1 MSTLVTT
8 NVWDKIATAASNT
21 KHPSQVAVAYFGSRG
36 PTLLPLLKGSALV
49 VDASIPTVAQ
59 GATSPAALDQVRKT
73 GVDIYTAQY
82 LHAKVFAFDSV
93 AFVGS
98 ANASQN
104 SETKLI
110 EAVLRV
116 QSKTE
121 IAAIR
126 GFVESLCITKL
137 SASDLIDLKTYYQ
150 PPKFPKSEPKQQ
162 QTYSTLLMELTNEQ
176 GGGRE
181 SQVQPPKGVWET
193 FFGLHHPAIKLPT
206 LTLVNEK
213 VIPNQKI
220 ERKVVKHHHT
230 YTIEIA
236 DAVMPRPAILQ
247 MRKIGPLKYTYIVH
261 RPGEGKFAQVQ
272 RLIKTIHNPFW
283 DSGRLW
289 VLM

>member
-1 MSTLVTT
+1 
-8 NVWDKIATAASNT
+8 
-21 KHPSQVAVAYFGSRG
+21 
-36 PTLLPLLKGSALV
+36 
-49 VDASIPTVAQ
+49 
-59 GATSPAALDQVRKT
+59 
-73 GVDIYTAQY
+73 
-82 LHAKVFAFDSV
+82 VFAFDSV

-116 QSKTE
+116 KSKAE
-121 IAAIR
+121 ISAIR

-150 PPKFPKSEPKQQ
+150 PPKFPKSVPKQQ
-162 QTYSTLLMELTNEQ
+162 QVYSTLLMELTNEQ

-193 FFGLHHPAIKLPT
+193 FFGIHHPATKLPA
-206 LTLVNEK
+206 LTLINEK
-213 VIPNQKI
+213 VIPHTKI
-220 ERKVVKHHHT
+220 KRNVVKHHHT

-236 DAVMPRPAILQ
+236 DAGLPRPAILQ
-247 MRKIGPLKYTYIVH
+247 MRKVDQHRYAYIVH
-261 RPGEGKFAQVQ
+261 RPGEAKFSQIQ
-272 RLIKTIHNPFW
+272 RLVKTIHNPFW

-289 VLM
+289 VLV